1 MPEASSGAENE
12 LSLPMAALIGV
23 RVVAG
28 TALLVA
34 PGRVLGDLPHQE
46 IKGAARAFARI
57 LGARHLVEAAVLMRD
72 PSHRWALLGA
82 GVDGLHAATM
92 FGLAATRPDERRLAL
107 TNAVTASAL
116 AVAGVT
122 VGRHEERR

>member
-1 MPEASSGAENE
+1 MSAPSSASESE

-34 PGRVLGDLPHQE
+34 PGKVLGDLPHQE
-46 IKGAARAFARI
+46 IKGAARIFARI

-72 PSHRWALLGA
+72 HSHRWVLLGA
-82 GVDGLHAATM
+82 GVDGLHAASM
-92 FGLAATRPDERRLAL
+92 LGLAAVRPNERRLAL
-107 TNAVTASAL
+107 TNAPPR
-116 AVAGVT
+116 
-122 VGRHEERR
+122 RHWPQPG